1 MIDLKTIST
10 EYRNPKTMNIDLLR
24 TIDIVKLINEEDEQV
39 ALAVKQ
45 ALDQIALVID
55 KVVESFEQGGRL
67 IYVGAGTSGRIGVLD
82 AVECPPTFG
91 VDDQMVMGL
100 IAGGASAFVKAKEGA
115 EDSQTEAIVDLKAIK
130 INAFDFIIGLAASG
144 RTPYVLSAVS
154 YAKSLGAKT
163 SCITTSINSPL
174 AKAVDYP
181 IEAITGPE
189 VLTGSTRMKSAT
201 AQKMICNMISTIAM
215 IKMGKVYE
223 NLMIDVRATNLK
235 LISRSLKIISDITH
249 YSIDEARLALT
260 KYQSIKNVIFNYLTS
275 IDDINLIEQYL
286 NESKGH
292 LRHAVNLALGK

>member
-163 SCITTSINSPL
+163 ACITTSINSPL